1 MMASK
6 WSEYAQK
13 CMAPD
18 EHRRKSY
25 PGRLDGDFGYL
36 IISDKKLLF
45 VKEEG
50 FLRKKYSAPF
60 SLAYDKVQDVRPLDS
75 YHLLISEKTGKSHKF
90 ECDTNVSSVAKVIH
104 EEMNTR
110 VRVPM

>member
-1 MMASK
+1 MAQK
-6 WSEYAQK
+6 YYEYALK

-18 EHRRKSY
+18 EHLRKNY
-25 PGRLDGDFGYL
+25 PGRLDGDNGYL
-36 IISDKKLLF
+36 MVSDKKLLF
-45 VKEEG
+45 VKGEG

-90 ECDTNVSSVAKVIH
+90 ECDVNVSSVAKAIH
-104 EEMNTR
+104 EEMD
-110 VRVPM
+110 

>member
-1 MMASK
+1 MMATK
-6 WSEYAQK
+6 WYEYAQK
-13 CMAPD
+13 CTAPD
-18 EHRRKSY
+18 EHIRKSY
-25 PGRLDGDFGYL
+25 PGKLDEDNGYL
-36 IISDKKLLF
+36 VISDKKLLF

-60 SLAYDKVQDVRPLDS
+60 SLAYDKVQDVRPIDGYS
-75 YHLLISEKTGKSHKF
+75 LLISEKTGKSHKF
-90 ECDTNVSSVAKVIH
+90 ECDVNVSRVAKAIH

>member
-1 MMASK
+1 MAPK
-6 WSEYAQK
+6 WYEYAQK

-18 EHRRKSY
+18 EHLRKNYS
-25 PGRLDGDFGYL
+25 GKLDGDYGYL
-36 IISDKKLLF
+36 MISDKKLLF